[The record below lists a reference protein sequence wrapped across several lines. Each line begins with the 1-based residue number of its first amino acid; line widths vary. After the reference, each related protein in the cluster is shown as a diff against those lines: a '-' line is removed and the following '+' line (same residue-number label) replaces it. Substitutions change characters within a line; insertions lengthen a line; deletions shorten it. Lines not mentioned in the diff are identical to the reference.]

1 MPTVSPFKPRGA
13 LRYPHIQ
20 SALASF
26 KPRRWWTLNRFPA
39 LKQSERLV
47 IETSEG
53 VLAADVNDHSNPRG
67 HAVLIH
73 GWEGGSDSVYMVSLT
88 NYLFRRGFSVS
99 RLNLRDHGNTYHLNE
114 APFHGMRIN
123 EVAEAVKQLVE
134 RQTAI
139 SGPHIL
145 AGYSMGGNFAL
156 RTAALNDSLQINLD
170 QVFAISPAVNPYNT
184 MRAIANS
191 PVVYRRYFRKKW
203 RRSIQAKQAA
213 WPDLYD
219 FSPALKLDTLDQMT
233 AYFIDQGLLPEQDAR
248 SYLDG
253 YRVTDKTIN
262 DITVPTEIL
271 TAIDDP
277 VIPVQDIRDLPT
289 NPRVNTTILQHGGHC
304 GFIQDVRMSS
314 YVDHFIYC
322 HIKDLLKCKNA

>member
-1 MPTVSPFKPRGA
+1 MPTVKPFNPRGA

-26 KPRRWWTLNRFPA
+26 KPRRWWTLNRFPT
-39 LKQSERLV
+39 LKQSERIV

-53 VLAADVNDHSNPRG
+53 NLAADVNRHPDPRG

-88 NYLFRRGFSVS
+88 NYLYRRGFSVS

-114 APFHGMRIN
+114 HPFHGMRIN
-123 EVAEAVKQLVE
+123 EVAEAVKALIDSHD
-134 RQTAI
+134 R
-139 SGPHIL
+139 GNGFNLL

-156 RTAALNDSLQINLD
+156 RTAGLADSIGISLD
-170 QVFAISPAVNPYNT
+170 QVFAISPAVNPYST
-184 MRAIANS
+184 MRALATS
-191 PVVYRRYFRKKW
+191 PIMYRNYFRKKW
-203 RRSIQAKQAA
+203 RRSIRAKQAA

-219 FSPALKLDTLDQMT
+219 FSPALSLDTLDQMT
-233 AYFIDQGLLPEQDAR
+233 DYFIDQGLLPASDAK

-253 YRVTDKTIN
+253 YRVTDSVIHN
-262 DITVPTEIL
+262 ISVPTEIL

-277 VIPVQDIRDLPT
+277 VIPVQDIRNLPKT
-289 NPRVNTTILQHGGHC
+289 PYINTTILQHGGHC
-304 GFIQDVRMSS
+304 GFIEDMRMSS
-314 YVDHFIYC
+314 YVDKFIYNNV
-322 HIKDLLKCKNA
+322 KQSLKEKSA